1 MKLQR
6 TSFGLLIVAALLA
19 GVVAV
24 YEQQQKT
31 SPTGSAVDQPAS
43 QRVFDFNEAAIAL
56 VTIETRRPA
65 PKPSPSP
72 TPDPQA
78 SPSPSPTVSPSP
90 SPSLVP
96 MALTIERVDGQWRLS
111 APLKVPAN
119 PATVAFLTN
128 LLTTTQRDR
137 TLVVSPDRA
146 AEFGLDQPTG
156 TISITL
162 ADQKKH
168 QLVLGKPSFD
178 RTFLY
183 ALIDPDPQAKELSVS
198 LISPQFANAV
208 DRDLAEWQVEKKV
221 EKTVASPSPEASASP
236 EVTPTATPEVTP
248 AASPTTTPT
257 GQPTPSPSA
266 AANPSPSASPSPQT
280 SPQPEVS
287 PPAKPAGN

>member
-6 TSFGLLIVAALLA
+6 TSFGLLLAAALLA
-19 GVVAV
+19 GIVAV

-31 SPTGSAVDQPAS
+31 STTAPSVDQPAS
-43 QRVFDFNEAAIAL
+43 QRVFEFDEAAIAQ
-56 VTIETRRPA
+56 VTIATRRPA

-72 TPDPQA
+72 AADPPA
-78 SPSPSPTVSPSP
+78 SPSPRPSPTVTP

-96 MALTIERVDGQWRLS
+96 MAVTIERSRGQWRLS
-111 APLKVPAN
+111 APLKRPAN

-162 ADQKKH
+162 ADQTQH

-221 EKTVASPSPEASASP
+221 DQTVATPSPEASASP
-236 EVTPTATPEVTP
+236 LPE
-248 AASPTTTPT
+248 
-257 GQPTPSPSA
+257 
-266 AANPSPSASPSPQT
+266 T
-280 SPQPEVS
+280 SPQPEAS
-287 PPAKPAGN
+287 PSAKP

>member
-6 TSFGLLIVAALLA
+6 TSFGLLIVAALMA
-19 GVVAV
+19 GIVAV

-31 SPTGSAVDQPAS
+31 SPIATSVDQPAS
-43 QRVFDFNEAAIAL
+43 QRVFDFDEAAIAL
-56 VTIETRRPA
+56 VTIETRRP
-65 PKPSPSP
+65 PI
-72 TPDPQA
+72 
-78 SPSPSPTVSPSP
+78 
-90 SPSLVP
+90 
-96 MALTIERVDGQWRLS
+96 TIERVDGQWRLS
-111 APLKVPAN
+111 APRSVPAN

-137 TLVVSPDRA
+137 TLNVSPDRA

-156 TISITL
+156 TITITL
-162 ADQKKH
+162 TDQKRH

-221 EKTVASPSPEASASP
+221 DQTVASP
-236 EVTPTATPEVTP
+236 TA
-248 AASPTTTPT
+248 TPT

-266 AANPSPSASPSPQT
+266 AANPSPTVSPSPQT
-280 SPQPEVS
+280 SPQPAIN
-287 PPAKPAGN
+287 P

>member
-6 TSFGLLIVAALLA
+6 TSFGLLVIAALLA

-31 SPTGSAVDQPAS
+31 SSAGSAVDQPAS
-43 QRVFDFNEAAIAL
+43 QRVFDFNEDAIAL
-56 VTIETRRPA
+56 MTIATRRP
-65 PKPSPSP
+65 P
-72 TPDPQA
+72 
-78 SPSPSPTVSPSP
+78 V
-90 SPSLVP
+90 
-96 MALTIERVDGQWRLS
+96 TIERVAGQWRLS
-111 APLKVPAN
+111 APLKRPAN

-162 ADQKKH
+162 ADQQQHK
-168 QLVLGKPSFD
+168 LVLGKPSFD

-208 DRDLAEWQVEKKV
+208 DRDLTEWQVGKKADQ
-221 EKTVASPSPEASASP
+221 TVATPSPEASASP
-236 EVTPTATPEVTP
+236 LPE
-248 AASPTTTPT
+248 
-257 GQPTPSPSA
+257 
-266 AANPSPSASPSPQT
+266 T
-280 SPQPEVS
+280 SPQPEAS
-287 PPAKPAGN
+287 PPAKP

>member
-6 TSFGLLIVAALLA
+6 TSFGLLIVAALMA
-19 GVVAV
+19 GIVAV

-43 QRVFDFNEAAIAL
+43 QRVFDFDEAAIAL
-56 VTIETRRPA
+56 VTIETRRP
-65 PKPSPSP
+65 PI
-72 TPDPQA
+72 
-78 SPSPSPTVSPSP
+78 
-90 SPSLVP
+90 
-96 MALTIERVDGQWRLS
+96 TIERVDGQWRLS

-137 TLVVSPDRA
+137 TLNVSPDRA
-146 AEFGLDQPTG
+146 AEFGLDQPMG
-156 TISITL
+156 TITITL

-168 QLVLGKPSFD
+168 KLVLGKPSFD

-183 ALIDPDPQAKELSVS
+183 ALIDPDPQAKELAVS

-208 DRDLAEWQVEKKV
+208 DRDLAEWPVEKKV
-221 EKTVASPSPEASASP
+221 DQTVATPS
-236 EVTPTATPEVTP
+236 V
-248 AASPTTTPT
+248 TPT

-266 AANPSPSASPSPQT
+266 AANPSPTVSPSPQT
-280 SPQPEVS
+280 SPQPAIN
-287 PPAKPAGN
+287 P